1 MLSYPERP
9 SWLRLVFSFRGSEMP
24 RIQFRLLAVFVL
36 SLVLTLLHER
46 GPLNSPLS
54 PPILSLSGI
63 ALGIFL
69 GFRNNTSYDRF
80 WEGRKLWGALVNT
93 ART

>member
-1 MLSYPERP
+1 MLTIFAERR
-9 SWLRLVFSFRGSEMP
+9 WAE
-24 RIQFRLLAVFVL
+24 
-36 SLVLTLLHER
+36 
-46 GPLNSPLS
+46 SPLS
-54 PPILSLSGI
+54 IGALSAMGL

-93 ART
+93 ARTLARETLMFLD